1 MEKSNTIKVWQMYQT
16 QLDTLLAIDK
26 QRLEDISRIK
36 VFHMLTS
43 MRPAKYFALLTGL
56 VWVIGGVFLLSNL
69 YIYAFDQ
76 VSKFFF
82 FSFAAQL
89 FITAIAILIY
99 VVQLV
104 LLYNLDVTEPIYS
117 TQKKLAKLR
126 KSTIWV
132 TRILFLQLPFWF
144 SFHLSDTVLSTGN
157 LPYLLLN
164 GILIILFTFASVW
177 LFINIRFENR
187 HKKWFRLIFAG
198 IEWTPIDK
206 SEELLW
212 QLDDPNDK
220 SNKICE

>member
-1 MEKSNTIKVWQMYQT
+1 MEQSNAIKVWQIYQA
-16 QLDTLLAIDK
+16 QLDNLLLIDK
-26 QRLEDISRIK
+26 QRLEDISKIK
-36 VFHMLTS
+36 VFHLLTS

-76 VSKFFF
+76 VSKYFF

-104 LLYNLDVTEPIYS
+104 LLYSLDITEPIYS

-132 TRILFLQLPFWF
+132 TRILFLQLPFWA
-144 SFHLSDTVLSTGN
+144 SFHLSDNVLTNGH
-157 LPYLLLN
+157 LPYILLN
-164 GILIILFTFASVW
+164 GILILLFTIASIW
-177 LFINIRFENR
+177 LFFNIRFENR

-206 SEELLW
+206 SEELLR
-212 QLDDPNDK
+212 QLDDEDK
-220 SNKICE
+220 LIE